1 MADEMGKAAESVRLQ
16 FHYIKGPSYHEVAC
30 HGAIGGPTP
39 QNKIWMALYSER
51 YPLPRVIE
59 FQVASPPQGS
69 TNVSFDER
77 AVAPSHIESRS
88 GIVRHVEF
96 STYFD
101 LETAERLR
109 DWLNTQIA
117 QLNERKETRT
127 HDLHLSS
134 G

>member
-1 MADEMGKAAESVRLQ
+1 MADETGKAAEPVRLQ

-39 QNKIWMALYSER
+39 QNKIWMALFSER
-51 YPLPRVIE
+51 YPLPRVVE
-59 FQVASPPQGS
+59 FQVASPAEGS
-69 TNVSFDER
+69 STTVSFDER
-77 AVAPSHIESRS
+77 SAMPTHIETRS
-88 GIVRHVEF
+88 GIIRHVEF

-117 QLNERKETRT
+117 QLSEHKNDAKP
-127 HDLHLSS
+127 
-134 G
+134 